1 MAELA
6 EREFVVAV
14 DSGGTFSD
22 CAVVGR
28 DGRVT
33 TGKAPSTPAD
43 YSEGVLASVAAAGAR
58 LGVSASELL
67 ERSLLF
73 AHGTTV
79 ATNAL
84 LTRTGSPTGF
94 LTTSGHEDAI
104 VIGRT
109 FQKVAGLTE
118 AEMTQVSLLSKPPPI
133 VPRELIAGVDERVDV
148 RGVVVVPLREAS
160 LETAVVRLLAR
171 GAESLAVSFLWSFLN
186 PVHERAVKAFVEER
200 YPDIPLSLSSELA
213 PVMKEYERGLTVA
226 VNGYLLGRTGRYL
239 ERLLERLRENG
250 YARRAVVMQSSGGVS
265 SIDRARR
272 RAVNLL
278 TSGPAGGVMAA
289 KALADLLG
297 HEHVITTDVG
307 GTSFDVGLIVGG
319 EPQFAESPIIAQYQL
334 VAPMIDVAT
343 IGAGGGSIAW
353 IEPETEILRVGP
365 RSAGADP
372 GPACYGRGGAEPTV
386 TDADVVAGR
395 LNPEYFLGGQ
405 QALDADAAYRAIE
418 ERVAGPLGVSV
429 AQAAL
434 DILRIADSH
443 MTDLVRRVS
452 IERGYDPRRF
462 VIYAFGGAGPTHVGS
477 FGAGMGARAAI
488 VPAFASEFS
497 AFGIGSSDILA
508 VAETSEPADAPLD
521 VARLEAI
528 FVDLEGR
535 ASQELSANGVAQGKM
550 TFRRFVR
557 LRYRGQVHELRT
569 PVPALN
575 GSDAPLLEAFERL
588 YEAKYGRGAAYKQAG
603 IQALTYIVHGYG
615 ALLHPVLEPEPLVG
629 DEAYDALTGQRSV
642 LFGSDGPAETDVY
655 RFELLRPGNRV
666 AGPAVIEAPTTTIL
680 VHPGQQASV
689 DPYRNVTLVFELKG
703 AA

>member
-1 MAELA
+1 MTEMQ
-6 EREFVVAV
+6 EPEFVVAV

-22 CAVVGR
+22 CTVIGR

-33 TGKAPSTPAD
+33 TGKAPSTPFD
-43 YSEGVLASVAAAGAR
+43 YSEGVLASVAAAGGK
-58 LGVSASELL
+58 LGLSEMELL

-94 LTTSGHEDAI
+94 LTTRGHEDAI

-118 AEMTQVSLLSKPPPI
+118 AEITQVSLLGKPAPI
-133 VPRELIAGVDERVDV
+133 VPRELIAGVDERIDV
-148 RGVVVVPLREAS
+148 TGAVVVPLNQAS
-160 LETAVVRLLAR
+160 LETAVSTLLRR

-186 PVHERAVKAFVEER
+186 PTHEQAVKAFLEER

-213 PVMKEYERGLTVA
+213 PVIKEYERGITVA
-226 VNGYLLGRTGRYL
+226 INGYLIGRTGSYL
-239 ERLLERLRENG
+239 ERLLERLRSSG
-250 YARRAVVMQSSGGVS
+250 YARRAVVMQSSGGVT
-265 SIDRARR
+265 SIERARY

-278 TSGPAGGVMAA
+278 TSGPAGGVIAA

-319 EPQFAESPIIAQYQL
+319 EPQFAESPILDQYQL

-343 IGAGGGSIAW
+343 IGAGGGSVAW
-353 IEPETEILRVGP
+353 VEPETGILRVGP
-365 RSAGADP
+365 HSAGADP
-372 GPACYGRGGAEPTV
+372 GPACYGRGGTEPTV
-386 TDADVVAGR
+386 TDADLVVGR
-395 LNPEYFLGGQ
+395 LNPGYFLGGR
-405 QALDADAAYRAIE
+405 QALDLDAAHRAID
-418 ERVAGPLGVSV
+418 ERIAGPLGVSV
-429 AQAAL
+429 PQAAL

-452 IERGYDPRRF
+452 IERGFDPRRF

-477 FGAGMGARAAI
+477 YGAGMRARAAV

-508 VAETSEPADAPLD
+508 VAEMSEPANAPLD
-521 VARLEAI
+521 VDRLKAI
-528 FVDLEGR
+528 FADLEER
-535 ASQELSANGVAQGKM
+535 ATGELSANGVDEQRM

-575 GSDAPLLEAFERL
+575 GSDAPLLDAFERL

-603 IQALTYIVHGYG
+603 IQALTYIVHGHG
-615 ALLHPVLEPEPLVG
+615 ALLHPVLEAEPLG
-629 DEAYDALTGQRSV
+629 DERADGALAGRRAV
-642 LFGSDGPAETDVY
+642 FFEPDGPVETDVY
-655 RFELLRPGNRV
+655 RFELLRPGNRLF
-666 AGPAVIEAPTTTIL
+666 GPAVVEAPTTTIL
-680 VHPGQQASV
+680 VHPRQQAYV
-689 DPYRNVTLVFELKG
+689 DQYRNVTLIFADGGG
-703 AA
+703 A